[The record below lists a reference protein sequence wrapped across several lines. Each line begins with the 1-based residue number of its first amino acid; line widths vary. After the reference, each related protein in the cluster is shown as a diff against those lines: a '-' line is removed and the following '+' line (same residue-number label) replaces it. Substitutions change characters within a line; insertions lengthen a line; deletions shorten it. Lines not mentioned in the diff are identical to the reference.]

1 MKKYSSS
8 TLTTRSEP
16 SDHDFD
22 SSTDEINYPERG
34 YQTFNTTFV
43 NIFNGESIAE
53 PFGYESGMI
62 SPLDN
67 NANDGEEFS
76 TPGPKEASISTF
88 KGMVSTG
95 SWSSIATFNLN
106 LDIDKIQKYSSSNS
120 FGLKKDLRFST
131 IDKKYDLFYFDFSEI
146 KKADL
151 TYCISNALASSRPTS
166 VGFISGI
173 GPENFDQITSLG
185 FVKSNSLSS
194 KDVFFLKKNDLSKI
208 SHIKITNFDKSKK
221 AEFLCDVAI
230 NLEDKIAGLQPYKSL
245 KYGSGLLFTY
255 DKPQD
260 VTYHMGTVS
269 FPIDIIFVQSSGK
282 IKKIAENIAPGTLGV
297 FGASDVAMVLEIS
310 GGASKELGLGIGD
323 YVERNV
329 VTAESIDSFN
339 KLYGNYSLKNNFYV
353 KKASFTK
360 NISFGEFEIISIDG
374 SGSGPSRMIKAASLD
389 SKSVAKRELS
399 VYNFD
404 DILFSN
410 FGKINN
416 LNYSKFIERK
426 ENNLL
431 FTKSSSL
438 SNFMAINSFTPPEV
452 RKAFYMIKEDLSSNK
467 RVVIATKISKDLGIL
482 KSLIIK
488 RASEEVIFDK
498 NIHSIGIISI
508 PTDLIELHKEDLME
522 RFSSS
527 SISYKN
533 ISLTKEAGAPISD
546 DVKSQASECVKLLS
560 EVKDDLDE
568 ILSSFKNNSE
578 QYLKNKDKQELI
590 KGSKES
596 YNLSCKRISKKI
608 VKMLL
613 GVKDIIKKMSDV
625 KDISSVD
632 EKIESLSLSCKEFVD
647 VAEGIFE
654 LETKIKESDFVDKLS
669 TETNKIEKSAEDV
682 SNNIKNFSDYILKNI
697 LNKKV
702 LSR

>member
-8 TLTTRSEP
+8 TLTIRKEP
-16 SDHDFD
+16 SVHDFD
-22 SSTDEINYPERG
+22 SSTDEKNYPEKS
-34 YQTFNTTFV
+34 YQTFNTTSV
-43 NIFNGESIAE
+43 NTLDGQPVAE
-53 PFGYESGMI
+53 PFGYESGII
-62 SPLDN
+62 SPVD
-67 NANDGEEFS
+67 DEGIS

-95 SWSSIATFNLN
+95 GWSSIATFNLN

-146 KKADL
+146 KKTDL
-151 TYCISNALASSRPTS
+151 PYCINNALASSRPS
-166 VGFISGI
+166 SIGFMSGVGPDNFKQIS
-173 GPENFDQITSLG
+173 SLG
-185 FVKSNSLSS
+185 FIKSNSLLTEN
-194 KDVFFLKKNDLSKI
+194 VLFLKKNDLSKI
-208 SHIKITNFDKSKK
+208 SHIKISNFNGSQK
-221 AEFLCDVAI
+221 AEFLCDVAL
-230 NLEDKIAGLQPYKSL
+230 NLEDKIAGLQPYKTL
-245 KYGSGLLFTY
+245 KYGSGLLFPY
-255 DKPQD
+255 DRPQD

-310 GGASKELGLGIGD
+310 GGASKELGLSPGD
-323 YVERNV
+323 YVSRDI
-329 VTAESIDSFN
+329 VTAESIDNFN
-339 KLYGNYSLKNNFYV
+339 KLYGNYASRKNFYV

-360 NISFGEFEIISIDG
+360 NISFGEFEIINVDG
-374 SGSGPSRMIKAASLD
+374 TGNSPSRMIKAASLD
-389 SKSVAKRELS
+389 TRPIIQKNLS

-410 FGKINN
+410 FGKIND
-416 LNYSKFIERK
+416 LNFSNFIQSSK
-426 ENNLL
+426 NNLS
-431 FTKSSSL
+431 FTKSASL
-438 SNFMAINSFTPPEV
+438 SNFMAVRSFTPSEV
-452 RKAFYMIKEDLSSNK
+452 RKAFYLIKEDLASNK
-467 RVVIATKISKDLGIL
+467 RVIIATKISNNLDLL

-498 NIHSIGIISI
+498 NIHSIEVISI
-508 PTDLIELHKEDLME
+508 PTDFIELHKEDLME

-546 DVKSQASECVKLLS
+546 EVKAQASECIDLLS
-560 EVKDDLDE
+560 NVKDNLDE
-568 ILSSFKNNSE
+568 VLSSFKNNSE
-578 QYLKNKDKQELI
+578 QYLKNKDKEDLI
-590 KGSKES
+590 KGSKQS

-613 GVKDIIKKMSDV
+613 NVKSIIKKMNKV

>member
-8 TLTTRSEP
+8 TLTTRKEP
-16 SDHDFD
+16 SAHDFD
-22 SSTDEINYPERG
+22 SSTDEKTF
-34 YQTFNTTFV
+34 YQTFNPTGGSTQE
-43 NIFNGESIAE
+43 GQSLGQSI
-53 PFGYESGMI
+53 PPTPGYASGGII
-62 SPLDN
+62 SPVND
-67 NANDGEEFS
+67 ASDGEEFS

-95 SWSSIATFNLN
+95 NWSSIATFNLN

-120 FGLKKDLRFST
+120 FGLKKDLRFSP

-151 TYCISNALASSRPTS
+151 PYCINNALASSRPS
-166 VGFISGI
+166 SIGFISGI
-173 GPENFDQITSLG
+173 GSDNFKQISSLG
-185 FVKSNSLSS
+185 FIKSNSLSTEN
-194 KDVFFLKKNDLSKI
+194 VFFLKKNDLSKI
-208 SHIKITNFDKSKK
+208 SHIKILNFNGSQK
-221 AEFLCDVAI
+221 AEFLCDVAL
-230 NLEDKIAGLQPYKSL
+230 NLEDKIAGLQPYKTL
-245 KYGSGLLFTY
+245 KYGSGLLFPY
-255 DKPQD
+255 DRPQD

-310 GGASKELGLGIGD
+310 GGASKELGLIPGD
-323 YVERNV
+323 YVSKNI
-329 VTAESIDSFN
+329 VTAESIDNFN
-339 KLYGNYSLKNNFYV
+339 KLYGNYALRKNFYV

-360 NISFGEFEIISIDG
+360 NISFGEFEIINVDG
-374 SGSGPSRMIKAASLD
+374 TENSPSRMIKAASLITRPIIQKD
-389 SKSVAKRELS
+389 LS
-399 VYNFD
+399 IYNFD

-410 FGKINN
+410 FGKIND
-416 LNYSKFIERK
+416 LNFSNFIQSS
-426 ENNLL
+426 ENNLS
-431 FTKSSSL
+431 FTKSASL
-438 SNFMAINSFTPPEV
+438 SNFMAVRSFTPPEV
-452 RKAFYMIKEDLSSNK
+452 RRAFYLIKEDLASNK
-467 RVVIATKISKDLGIL
+467 RVVIATKISNNLDLL

-488 RASEEVIFDK
+488 RASEEVVFNK
-498 NIHSIGIISI
+498 NIHSIDIISV
-508 PTDLIELHKEDLME
+508 PTNFIESHKEDLME

-533 ISLTKEAGAPISD
+533 ISLVKEAGAPISD
-546 DVKSQASECVKLLS
+546 EVKSQASKCVELLS
-560 EVKDDLDE
+560 DVKDNLDE

-578 QYLKNKDKQELI
+578 QYLKNKDKEDLI
-590 KGSKES
+590 KGSKQS

-613 GVKDIIKKMSDV
+613 NVKDIIKKMNDV

-632 EKIESLSLSCKEFVD
+632 EKVESLSLSCKEFVD
-647 VAEGIFE
+647 VAEDIFE

-682 SNNIKNFSDYILKNI
+682 GNNIKNFSDYILKNI